1 MTVEATTERVL
12 RLLALLQQRP
22 SSEPG
27 ETPVVLEGRNIWVLI
42 VRRAEA
48 SPDKEMLV
56 DEAGTRVTFED
67 YRDRSER
74 VAAGLAAT
82 GVGAD
87 DIVSWVLPTWVES
100 LVLVGALRRLGAV
113 SNPILPIYRE
123 REVGFI
129 VRQAKPKVLITPGEW
144 KGFDYGAMAEAVT
157 EGTGSGVLACGRAL
171 PEGDPA
177 TLPPAPDEDM
187 DAPDAPVRFV
197 YYTSGTTAEP
207 KGARHGDRAL
217 RAAAIGMSERLH
229 VADDDRF
236 AFVFPITHIAG
247 GVYLYSAMAYG
258 MTFILAEAF
267 DPATTIDLLRREG
280 VTQAGAGTFFH
291 QVYLAAQQALPG
303 GEQLFPLVRT
313 FPGGGAPKPPQ
324 LHYDMKAAFG
334 GAGVVSGYGMTEA
347 PILTMNDAHASDAV
361 LAETEGPAVDGAQL
375 RLVTLDGKD
384 AGIGEEGEIRA
395 KGPQVT
401 VGYLDPALDAA
412 AFDEDGWFRTG
423 DLGRVDEAGNLTI
436 TGRLKDVIIR
446 KGENISAKEVEDL
459 LFTHPQVADVAVVG
473 LQDAERGERV
483 CAVVVTAPGEADITF
498 EEMARHLTGAGLITR
513 KLPEQLEVVDA
524 LPRNPSGKVVKFELR
539 DRFGA

>member
-1 MTVEATTERVL
+1 
-12 RLLALLQQRP
+12 
-22 SSEPG
+22 
-27 ETPVVLEGRNIWVLI
+27 VVLEARNIWELI
-42 VRRAEA
+42 ARRAEE
-48 SPDKEMLV
+48 SPDDEMAV
-56 DEAGTRVTFED
+56 DESGGRLTFAE
-67 YRDRSER
+67 YRDRAER
-74 VAAGLAAT
+74 VAAGLAAE

-87 DIVSWVLPTWVES
+87 DVVSWVLPTWVES
-100 LVLVGALRRLGAV
+100 MVLFGALRRLGAV
-113 SNPILPIYRE
+113 QNPILPIYRE

-129 VRQAKPKVLITPGEW
+129 VRQARPVLLVTPGEW
-144 KGFDYGAMAEAVT
+144 KGFDYGAMAAAVT
-157 EGTGSGVLACGRAL
+157 EGTATRVLACGRAM

-177 TLPPAPDEDM
+177 TLPPAPADGM
-187 DAPDAPVRFV
+187 DDPGAPVRFV

-217 RAAAIGMSERLH
+217 RAASIGMSERLH
-229 VADDDRF
+229 LAADDRF

-247 GVYLYSAMAYG
+247 GVYLYAAMAYG
-258 MTFILAEAF
+258 MTFVLSEAF
-267 DPATTIDLLRREG
+267 DPATTLDLLRREEI
-280 VTQAGAGTFFH
+280 TQAGAGTFFH
-291 QVYLAAQQALPG
+291 QVYLAAQNKLPQ
-303 GEQLFPLVRT
+303 GERLFPHVRT

-324 LHYDMKAAFG
+324 LHYDVKAAFG

-347 PILTMNDAHASDAV
+347 PILTMNDAGAPDAV

-384 AGIGEEGEIRA
+384 AGIGEEGEVRA

-401 VGYLDPALDAA
+401 VGYLDAALDAA

-423 DLGRVDEAGNLTI
+423 DLGRFDEAGNLTI

-446 KGENISAKEVEDL
+446 KGENVSAKEVEDL

-473 LQDAERGERV
+473 LPDEERGELV

-498 EEMARHLTGAGLITR
+498 EAMSRHLLDAGLITR
-513 KLPEQLEVVDA
+513 KLPERLEVVDA

-539 DRFGA
+539 DQFSG